1 MSTNEAIRHDAGK
14 IRYDLL
20 PVDGLAELALLYTL
34 GGREYGDRNW
44 EMGMNWSRVIGALER
59 HTQALKGGEDIDPT
73 TGLHH
78 GAAIAWNGLA
88 LLCYHRRGVGVD
100 DRVKV
105 WDGVLR
111 MVSDMVAVQKA
122 RAERQQTLTTA
133 RASVPEP
140 VDAPARP
147 APTVGYGVT
156 PRPAGDPLRDAMQR
170 TDEALSVEDRLKA
183 AVEHAVKEG

>member
-147 APTVGYGVT
+147 APTIGLGVT
-156 PRPAGDPLRDAMQR
+156 PRPTSDTLRDAMQR

-183 AVEHAVKEG
+183 AVEHAVKGE